1 MLEVVTNDNIQL
13 SFDDLK
19 NKLSELVAKRDYLN
33 PNSEIFNIL
42 FGSTELN
49 KAQLKAYCLEII
61 KNKSELANF
70 KSIYKAAETEH
81 KQAQIALNKDYT
93 PPYINDNGGVN
104 EGLFTEYCKQQF
116 IYKIVKSTGL
126 DNEIL
131 YMYDSQKGYYK
142 AISKNEMKGKI
153 FELLPENLRSSYIA
167 EAVYKNLLS
176 STDDNVIVSFNSFNT
191 DENIINLR
199 NGIYNII
206 SGELKPHTP
215 KILSSLQLNCNYDV
229 NAKCP
234 VFIKYIEDLQTKSDG
249 SIDYDGI
256 KAIQEYIGICI
267 SNEFVANRLKKS
279 LWLYS
284 IEGNTGK
291 TRLIDIISA
300 LLGENNVAV
309 MDIQKL
315 SNNNFASYQLY
326 GKRAMVKGDQ
336 SAADIED
343 SSVFKSI
350 TGGDKIFAEKKGKQ
364 GFDFRFRGGIIIGC
378 NGLPYFKDDKGNHLF
393 HRLVIIP
400 CTNVITDNK
409 KDTDLPN
416 KLRNEL
422 DGIFLWALE
431 GLKRLKANNWTMTQ
445 SKYMIEVLKEYR
457 AGCDTV
463 YAFVDE
469 NFDITKDF
477 SNDRIKV
484 ADFYTQYSL
493 WCANNDRQRVDKK
506 NISKRMEGYGI
517 IKAQYHGIYHFK
529 GIKPKIFTDEGTV
542 SQQEIDDIF
551 GKSC

>member
-19 NKLSELVAKRDYLN
+19 NKLSELVAKKDYLN

-61 KNKSELANF
+61 KNKSELTNF

-81 KQAQIALNKDYT
+81 KQAQQVLNKNYSF
-93 PPYINDNGGVN
+93 INDNGGVN

-116 IYKIVKSTGL
+116 TYKIVKSTGL

-176 STDDNVIVSFNSFNT
+176 STDDNVIVSFDDFNT

-206 SGELKPHTP
+206 SGELEPHTP

-234 VFIKYIEDLQTKSDG
+234 VFIKYIEDLQTKADE

-267 SNEFVANRLKKS
+267 SNQFVANRLKKS

-284 IEGNTGK
+284 IAGDTGK
-291 TRLIDIISA
+291 TKLIDVISA

-343 SSVFKSI
+343 SSVFKSL

-393 HRLVIIP
+393 NRLVIIP
-400 CTNVITDNK
+400 CTNVITDDK

-422 DGIFLWALE
+422 DGIFLWAME
-431 GLKRLKANNWTMTQ
+431 GLKRLKANNWTITQ
-445 SKYMIEVLKEYR
+445 SKYMIDVLREYR
-457 AGCDTV
+457 GDCDTV
-463 YAFVDE
+463 FAFIDE

-493 WCANNDRQRVDKK
+493 WCDNNNRQRVDKK
-506 NISKRMEGYGI
+506 NISKRMEGIGI
-517 IKAQYHGIYHFK
+517 IKGKYCGNICFR
-529 GIKPKIFTDEGTV
+529 GIKPKAF
-542 SQQEIDDIF
+542 IDDGYMEEKDSESIF
-551 GKSC
+551 N